1 MASVRMPGC
10 RSTARFKHD
19 VVEADDD
26 DPVGGAGGFEQLR
39 GAVDGEIRP
48 LGLLDLEHDAHRLSR
63 RPVERLGERRNA
75 GSGEAGIKA
84 RASIEAADALEAE
97 VRGEPRAVGRPVE
110 GQVMQDDRFAVRG
123 QHDVDL
129 DGRRTRGLGRP
140 KRRQR
145 VLRIPQAVA
154 AVAADMNPP
163 GLGGK
168 ETERHGRAGSS
179 LGCGG
184 QVVVLGQA
192 RPRTV
197 PRTTRSTGKWTEIG
211 GRLGSASRR
220 SRMATTSRAMRA
232 GSCRRVVS
240 A

>member
-1 MASVRMPGC
+1 MPGC
-10 RSTARFKHD
+10 RSHRALQHD

-26 DPVGGAGGFEQLR
+26 DPVGRARGFEQLR
-39 GAVDGEIRP
+39 HAVDGEVRP

-63 RPVERLGERRNA
+63 RPVERLRKRRNA
-75 GSGEAGIKA
+75 GSGEAGMKA
-84 RASIEAADALEAE
+84 DARIEAADALEAK
-97 VRGEPRAVGRPVE
+97 VRCEARAVGRPVE
-110 GQVMQDDRFAVRG
+110 GQVMQDDRFAVGG

-129 DGRRTRGLGRP
+129 DGRRARGLGRL
-140 KRRQR
+140 KGRQR
-145 VLRIPQAVA
+145 VLRIVQAVA

-179 LGCGG
+179 LGCGD
-184 QVVVLGQA
+184 QVVCSDRRGPL
-192 RPRTV
+192 TV

-211 GRLGSASRR
+211 GRPGSASRR

-232 GSCRRVVS
+232 GSCRSVVS